1 MSETTRQSSSQ
12 LLVSR
17 RAFLF
22 GTAAVGTA
30 AAAAGLGLTGCE
42 SIGADSGAVSYLKVP
57 ETSLVTMNDFEALD
71 SYDDRIQLVNTYEIP
86 YGTLL
91 WANDE
96 EVAACLL
103 PTSSGSPLTQI
114 GLLFF
119 GNGNLDT
126 IVSNAVGASDHH
138 EIYDVRAT
146 AKGLIWTEAN
156 ILRGT
161 WRIYTAALSEGA
173 LSGDPVL
180 VEEGDAAYETPML
193 AVSDSRAFW
202 QVVPRTPNDA
212 GLTSRLM
219 SSEFGRNTATCVYE
233 NVRRMG
239 TPPYSSGE
247 SVTIAPRLDES
258 TTYFR
263 LTNINALKGETNDT
277 MTLPGGMKPL
287 EAGYGKT
294 GFMFSF
300 ANIYDYGE
308 GISNLGTYVPMS
320 LPADGDY
327 SSVQW
332 FGFARTPTA
341 PPAWCNNLLI
351 VKSSYSVCG
360 VNLNEGTYFAID
372 VDDGAEDYGDYLAT
386 TGMRNSFVTYTNID
400 HKPIGGSSVH
410 CCRVKIW
417 TTVS

>member
-1 MSETTRQSSSQ
+1 MNDTQRQSNSQ

-22 GTAAVGTA
+22 GTAAAGTA
-30 AAAAGLGLTGCE
+30 AAAVGLGLAGC
-42 SIGADSGAVSYLKVP
+42 SPMGADNGTESYLKVP
-57 ETSLVTMNDFEALD
+57 ESSLVTMNDFEAIE
-71 SYDDRIQLVNTYEIP
+71 SYDDKVQLVDTYEIP

-103 PTSSGSPLTQI
+103 PTSSGSPLAQI
-114 GLLFF
+114 GLLFL
-119 GNGNLDT
+119 GSGSLDT
-126 IVSNAVGASDHH
+126 MISSAIGAAEHY

-146 AKGLIWTEAN
+146 TGGIIWTEAN

-161 WRIYTAALSEGA
+161 WRVYTVRLANGELDGS
-173 LSGDPVL
+173 PVL
-180 VEEGDAAYETPML
+180 VDEGDATYETPML
-193 AVSDSRAFW
+193 AVSSTRAFW
-202 QVVPRTPNDA
+202 QVVPKAPNNA
-212 GLTSRLM
+212 GLSSRLM
-219 SSEFGRNTATCVYE
+219 GSGFGRDNAGCVYE

-247 SVTIAPRLDES
+247 SVTITPRLDDS
-258 TTYFR
+258 TTYFC
-263 LTNINALKGETNDT
+263 LTNIDADKGEVKDT
-277 MTLPGGMKPL
+277 MTLPGGMRPL

-300 ANIYDYGE
+300 ADIYNYGE
-308 GISNLGTYVPMS
+308 GISNLGTYVPMR

-327 SSVQW
+327 SNVPW

-360 VNLNEGTYFAID
+360 IDLNEGTYFAID
-372 VDDGAEDYGDYLAT
+372 VDDGAEDFGDFLAT
-386 TGMRNSFVTYTNID
+386 TGVRKNFVTYTNID
-400 HKPIGGSSVH
+400 HQPIGGSPVH
-410 CCRVKIW
+410 CCRVKVW